1 MDPATAAMIGSFGS
15 SMFGRGV
22 AAPAQPYQPGASPG
36 LLGGSLQQNQISGLP
51 GLDFDLMKA
60 LTGQLPELGN
70 SQPMMAP
77 DTGSSISNLPIG
89 GPTQGMTTA
98 NPMGDAGP
106 VAGLPGL
113 DQNLMDKLQGMNE
126 QKPSF
131 LSGFANNLDNNL
143 QSPTKIIGMGL
154 LNRIDPKLG
163 LAGLLAGG
171 LLGGK

>member
-1 MDPATAAMIGSFGS
+1 MIGTKQLGA
-15 SMFGRGV
+15 
-22 AAPAQPYQPGASPG
+22 AAPAYQPGASPG
-36 LLGGSLQQNQISGLP
+36 LLGGSPQQNQISGLP
-51 GLDFDLMKA
+51 GVDLDLMRL
-60 LTGQLPELGN
+60 LTGKLAELDS
-70 SQPMMAP
+70 SQPVVIP

-106 VAGLPGL
+106 VSGLPGL
-113 DQNLMDKLQGMNE
+113 DQNLMDKLQGMND

-143 QSPTKIIGMGL
+143 QSPTKVIGMGL

-171 LLGGK
+171 LFGGGK